1 MNLLQADKSEL
12 YKVTLTSRAV
22 AASVLSRAAGSVFA
36 GALLSAILPKSVR
49 GAQLAAILSAISGR
63 AVASTVDW
71 RALRV
76 VLAVATILT
85 ILAECVEWTRS
96 SAGFAIPS
104 HFAGTLSGPRMT
116 QHRIAFL
123 AFTKLWNKFDL
134 QGDIMKDW
142 LFKTGFSRSCDSPLH
157 NWDRINRLR
166 RLVGCTFHQSNL
178 DRIYRC
184 R

>member
-1 MNLLQADKSEL
+1 MNLLQAVDQSEL
-12 YKVTLTSRAV
+12 HKVLTSRAV
-22 AASVLSRAAGSVFA
+22 AASILSRAAGSVLA

-63 AVASTVDW
+63 ADASTVDW

-85 ILAECVEWTRS
+85 TLAECVEWTRS

-116 QHRIAFL
+116 QFRIAFL
-123 AFTKLWNKFDL
+123 AFTKL
-134 QGDIMKDW
+134 
-142 LFKTGFSRSCDSPLH
+142 
-157 NWDRINRLR
+157 
-166 RLVGCTFHQSNL
+166 
-178 DRIYRC
+178 
-184 R
+184 